1 MLHTWRK
8 QRFTSIACAKQPNT
22 FSRYLLT
29 VGTIEIRYKLSWI
42 SIVRTVD
49 FYVSQTEVECDS
61 IKNISVFTGDNTE
74 LTSKYHYGVQ
84 SSCGEK
90 GCSVH
95 VDNETPCQ
103 GCVNGQVTV
112 VRSILSGK
120 TYVSCHGEAEFE
132 CQTNDWCLGTAWYG
146 DVVKQAKNL
155 KIDGEER
162 TLGDDVNVACD
173 QDQDGERASLI
184 SCKLNKKD
192 DKCQYKELTS
202 CSKCP
207 GPEVT
212 PKPRP
217 PLKITCK
224 LNKKDDKCQYIELRP
239 CSKCPTPTATLK
251 PNPTTPGSNPAIPRP
266 NPTIPGP
273 NPTTS
278 NPNPVTQNPRTVV
291 ATTATTTGPP
301 RPEPAPRDPGQNNP
315 PDGCSAPVCSLC
327 ILFGSL
333 LIIVMIY

>member
-1 MLHTWRK
+1 M
-8 QRFTSIACAKQPNT
+8 
-22 FSRYLLT
+22 
-29 VGTIEIRYKLSWI
+29 
-42 SIVRTVD
+42 
-49 FYVSQTEVECDS
+49 
-61 IKNISVFTGDNTE
+61 
-74 LTSKYHYGVQ
+74 Q

-103 GCVNGQVTV
+103 GCVNGKVTV

-146 DVVKQAKNL
+146 DAVKQAKNL
-155 KIDGEER
+155 EIDGEER

-173 QDQDGERASLI
+173 DHDQDGERATSI

-207 GPEVT
+207 GPKVT

-217 PLKITCK
+217 PFKITCK

-239 CSKCPTPTATLK
+239 CSKCPTPK
-251 PNPTTPGSNPAIPRP
+251 PNPTTPKPISTTPK
-266 NPTIPGP
+266 P
-273 NPTTS
+273 NPTT
-278 NPNPVTQNPRTVV
+278 PKLNPVTQNPRPMV
-291 ATTATTTGPP
+291 TTTTTTRPP

-315 PDGCSAPVCSLC
+315 PDGCSTPVCSLC
-327 ILFGSL
+327 IFFGSL
-333 LIIVMIY
+333 LIIVINN

>member
-1 MLHTWRK
+1 M
-8 QRFTSIACAKQPNT
+8 
-22 FSRYLLT
+22 
-29 VGTIEIRYKLSWI
+29 
-42 SIVRTVD
+42 
-49 FYVSQTEVECDS
+49 
-61 IKNISVFTGDNTE
+61 KNISVFTGNNTE
-74 LTSKYHYGVQ
+74 LTRKDHYGMQ

-95 VDNETPCQ
+95 VDNETLCQ
-103 GCVNGQVTV
+103 GCVKGKVTV

-146 DVVKQAKNL
+146 DVVKEAKNL
-155 KIDGEER
+155 EIDGGER

-173 QDQDGERASLI
+173 DHGQDGERASSV
-184 SCKLNKKD
+184 SCKLKKKD

-207 GPEVT
+207 GPKVT

-224 LNKKDDKCQYIELRP
+224 LNKKDDKCQYIELVP
-239 CSKCPTPTATLK
+239 CSKCPTPKPISTTPK
-251 PNPTTPGSNPAIPRP
+251 PNPTTPGPNPTTPRP
-266 NPTIPGP
+266 NPTTPK
-273 NPTTS
+273 
-278 NPNPVTQNPRTVV
+278 PNPVTQNPRTVV
-291 ATTATTTGPP
+291 IITTST
-301 RPEPAPRDPGQNNP
+301 EPAPRDPGQNNP

-327 ILFGSL
+327 IFFGSL

>member
-1 MLHTWRK
+1 M
-8 QRFTSIACAKQPNT
+8 
-22 FSRYLLT
+22 
-29 VGTIEIRYKLSWI
+29 
-42 SIVRTVD
+42 
-49 FYVSQTEVECDS
+49 
-61 IKNISVFTGDNTE
+61 
-74 LTSKYHYGVQ
+74 Q

-95 VDNETPCQ
+95 VDNETLCQ
-103 GCVNGQVTV
+103 GCVKGKVTV

-120 TYVSCHGEAEFE
+120 TYVSCHGEAEFD

-173 QDQDGERASLI
+173 DHDQDGERATSI

-207 GPEVT
+207 GPKVT

-224 LNKKDDKCQYIELRP
+224 LNKKDDKCQYIELVP
-239 CSKCPTPTATLK
+239 CSKCPTPQPISTTPK
-251 PNPTTPGSNPAIPRP
+251 PNPTTPGPNPTTPNPNPTTPRP
-266 NPTIPGP
+266 NPTTPK
-273 NPTTS
+273 
-278 NPNPVTQNPRTVV
+278 PNPVTQNPRTVV
-291 ATTATTTGPP
+291 IITTST
-301 RPEPAPRDPGQNNP
+301 EPAPRDPGQNNP
-315 PDGCSAPVCSLC
+315 PDGCSTTVCSLC
-327 ILFGSL
+327 IFFGSL
-333 LIIVMIY
+333 LIIVINN